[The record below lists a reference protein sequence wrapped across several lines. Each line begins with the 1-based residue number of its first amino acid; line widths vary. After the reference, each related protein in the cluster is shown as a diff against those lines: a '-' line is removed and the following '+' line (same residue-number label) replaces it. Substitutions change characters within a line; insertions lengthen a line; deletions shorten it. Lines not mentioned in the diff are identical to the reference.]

1 MSIQVKCDECRRSFK
16 VKDMYAG
23 QSGFCPYC
31 KASIDVPE
39 KPAEVVLVAEAEV
52 IEVTYV
58 PGGGASGIQ
67 RAESAEDGSAGTSS
81 LSLVTRVPKAPCPA
95 CNRPN
100 LVGNP
105 HCFYCGV
112 ELL

>member
-1 MSIQVKCDECRRSFK
+1 
-16 VKDMYAG
+16 MYAG
-23 QSGFCPYC
+23 QQGFCPYC

-58 PGGGASGIQ
+58 PGGGNSGIQ
-67 RAESAEDGSAGTSS
+67 RAEAADDGKAGSTSS

-95 CNRPN
+95 CQRPN

-105 HCFYCGV
+105 ACFYCGAS
-112 ELL
+112 LL